1 MVIKDIFKTITI
13 DSFSK
18 IYIDNILV
26 SNIKPYLNKE
36 FTYTTCDLEQVP
48 FTCTNAFRVLLIL
61 KIYTKGEET
70 NVDSN

>member
-1 MVIKDIFKTITI
+1 MVIKDIFEIITI

-18 IYIDNILV
+18 IYINNILV

-36 FTYTTCDLEQVP
+36 FVYATCDLEQVP
-48 FTCTNAFRVLLIL
+48 FTCANTFRILLIL

-70 NVDSN
+70 NVGSN